1 MKGWLLLVVSIF
13 TAGIGMLVVGLPGG
27 ELTDAALMGG
37 CNLLVSGTV
46 NCVFG
51 KSSEIKC
58 AIFII

>member
-37 CNLLVSGTV
+37 T
-46 NCVFG
+46 
-51 KSSEIKC
+51 
-58 AIFII
+58 IIGFLAPSIVYLGNHLK